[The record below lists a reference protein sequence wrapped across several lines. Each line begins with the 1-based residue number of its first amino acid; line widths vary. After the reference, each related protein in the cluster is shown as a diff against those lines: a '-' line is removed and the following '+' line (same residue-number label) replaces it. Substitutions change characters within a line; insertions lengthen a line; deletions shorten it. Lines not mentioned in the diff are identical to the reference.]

1 MTFRGKNMKRIITI
15 LFMVVAGFA
24 MFVKAQDNRQYSMY
38 GYGLLSDRATSMQR
52 QMGSIGY
59 AMHSGRQINVMNP
72 ASYASIDSLTFLFDM
87 GADMS
92 IIWQKQFDASSSKD
106 IKERRFGGGL
116 DYITMQFPIW
126 KYIGA
131 SIGLVPYSYVGYAF
145 GSSIEHGAM
154 TNQGEG
160 GINQAYFGLAGT
172 YAGLSIG
179 ANVSYDFGN
188 IINDVFSTPTNS
200 GQTLFEHVMQIR
212 DWNIVLGMQYTAK
225 LTRSERLNLGITFSP
240 KKSIHGQTW
249 ATLQETTRESEADT
263 IAFMKMKG
271 NYYTPMSIGAGIGW
285 SHEGLSRWMVEFD
298 FTFQEWSKAKY
309 SPLYASSDK
318 KADQTQQAMGYQS
331 DNNLVFQGMDFN
343 NRMKFALGGEYV
355 PRLRGNYFQRVAYRL
370 GAYYNQDYLN
380 IKGNSL
386 KEYGVTAGLGFPTAE
401 GKTIINVGFEWKH
414 RNAVPQPLITEN
426 FFNITLGVNFN
437 ELWFWQRKIR

>member
-1 MTFRGKNMKRIITI
+1 MKKLTLFI
-15 LFMVVAGFA
+15 LLFFA
-24 MFVKAQDNRQYSMY
+24 IAFHCNAQDNRQYSMY

-92 IIWQKQFDASSSKD
+92 VIWQKQYNEEKHKD
-106 IKERRFGGGL
+106 DRDKRFGGGL

-145 GSSIEHGAM
+145 GSAIEHGAM

-172 YAGLSIG
+172 YGGFSVG
-179 ANVSYDFGN
+179 ANISYDFGN
-188 IINDVFSTPTNS
+188 IINDVFSTPSSGS
-200 GQTLFEHVMQIR
+200 GQTLFEHVMQVR
-212 DWNIVLGMQYTAK
+212 DWGIVIGAQYTTK
-225 LTRSERLNLGITFSP
+225 VSRSERINLGLTFSP

-249 ATLQETTRESEADT
+249 ATLQETSRDSKADT
-263 IAFMKMKG
+263 IAYMNMKG

-285 SHEGLSRWMVEFD
+285 THERVSRWMVEFD
-298 FTFQEWSKAKY
+298 FTYQEWSKAKY
-309 SPLYASSDK
+309 SPLYSIK
-318 KADQTQQAMGYQS
+318 NPDQE
-331 DNNLVFQGMDFN
+331 VFQGMNFR
-343 NRMKFALGGEYV
+343 NRTKFALGGEFI
-355 PRLRGNYFQRVAYRL
+355 PKIRGNYFQRMAYRA
-370 GAYYNQDYLN
+370 GAYFNNDYLN
-380 IKGNSL
+380 IQGNHL
-386 KEYGVTAGLGFPTAE
+386 KEYGVTAGFGFHTPE
-401 GKTIINVGFEWKH
+401 GKTMINLGFEWKH
-414 RNAVPQPLITEN
+414 RKATPNALITEN